1 MFLYK
6 NDYEKRALDGEYV
19 LTPFL
24 DLEEQREIK
33 SINNKELEI
42 IFNGGYEDSE
52 RKRAIIKYLL
62 PSMTLFTFK
71 IP

>member
-33 SINNKELEI
+33 SINNKVVLAF
-42 IFNGGYEDSE
+42 FNV
-52 RKRAIIKYLL
+52 
-62 PSMTLFTFK
+62 K
-71 IP
+71 I